1 MTADMM
7 FVSGILVAGF
17 ATLNF
22 LSARAEGHP
31 SRVAFL
37 LAAVALGLIVAAEL
51 RSPQGYTVAGIPM
64 AFVRVLGDFIN

>member
-7 FVSGILVAGF
+7 FVTGLLVAGF

-31 SRVAFL
+31 QRVAIVL
-37 LAAVALGLIVAAEL
+37 GALAVVLIAAAEL
-51 RSPQGYTVAGIPM
+51 RSTQGYTVVGIPM
-64 AFVRVLGDFIN
+64 TFVRVVGDFIN